1 MRKLK
6 IKIFSSF
13 EEADKAYL
21 EETLAMTPEQ
31 RIAATNE
38 IRRRLFAIKG
48 IKVYRASKC
57 GAQGARGMANI
68 RSWKRNKDGKEE
80 PYE

>member
-48 IKVYRASKC
+48 IKADNKVDRTK
-57 GAQGARGMANI
+57 I
-68 RSWKRNKDGKEE
+68 RCWKRNKDGKEE